1 LTHQNQLLNL
11 CCKKAVAGS
20 SARTKKFEAFDGFL
34 SDREIGM
41 STFHNILIYMGIIMN
56 RAARFKRVEW
66 HNSIYSGDILRLS
79 KRIFMSSREPQEQSH
94 LPELDLADLVD
105 ETQNSHGDRK
115 QSRLISRVL
124 SPAVKLWLRS
134 QLDQVEALELEIE
147 AGDRQLL
154 SGSLSQVI
162 ASANTAIY
170 KGLHFSRVRVTAQA
184 IQTNLG
190 QVLRGKPFRLL
201 VPFPVNGTVTL
212 SAADLNSS
220 LHAPLLGNAVS
231 DFLLGLL
238 RNKTTSGLDNTAAEL
253 HNIQV
258 TLQEGGLMF
267 HATLVQDNQHY
278 PLMVQTQLGLE
289 GGDRLRLDRFHCQLR
304 SGERSLVDLPTS
316 FTFDLG
322 SEVCLEELTIHPENI
337 ICRGR
342 ITVIPA

>member
-1 LTHQNQLLNL
+1 M
-11 CCKKAVAGS
+11 V
-20 SARTKKFEAFDGFL
+20 
-34 SDREIGM
+34 
-41 STFHNILIYMGIIMN
+41 
-56 RAARFKRVEW
+56 
-66 HNSIYSGDILRLS
+66 SGC
-79 KRIFMSSREPQEQSH
+79 EPQEQSQ
-94 LPELDLADLVD
+94 LSEIDLAVVD
-105 ETQNSHGDRK
+105 ETNDPSSPGDRK
-115 QSRLISRVL
+115 QSRMISRVL

-162 ASANTAIY
+162 ASANKAIY
-170 KGLHFSRVRVTAQA
+170 KGLHFSQVRVTAQA

-201 VPFPVNGTVTL
+201 VPFPVSGTVTL
-212 SAADLNSS
+212 SAADLNTS

-238 RNKTTSGLDNTAAEL
+238 QGKMEGNSSETATEL
-253 HNIQV
+253 QNIQV
-258 TLQEGGLMF
+258 KLQEGGLIF
-267 HATLVQDNQHY
+267 NATLVQDEQQY
-278 PLMVQTQLGLE
+278 PLMVQTQLSIE
-289 GGDRLRLDRFHCQLR
+289 GGDRLRLDQFHCQVEGATESFL
-304 SGERSLVDLPTS
+304 SDLPTS

-322 SEVCLEELTIHPENI
+322 LEVCLEELTIHPDKI